1 MTYAEAITLEI
12 DKQIKYLE
20 EQLSQGSMK
29 SFEDY
34 KFVCGQI
41 QGLMVARRINEDLAN
56 RAKEH
61 DDGFI

>member
-1 MTYAEAITLEI
+1 MDFAEAVSLEI
-12 DKQIKYLE
+12 NKQIRYVE

-41 QGLMVARRINEDLAN
+41 QGLLIARRINEDLAN
-56 RAKEH
+56 RIR
-61 DDGFI
+61 DDND

>member
-1 MTYAEAITLEI
+1 MDFAEAVSLEI
-12 DKQIKYLE
+12 NKQIRYAE

-41 QGLMVARRINEDLAN
+41 QGLLIARRINEDLAN
-56 RAKEH
+56 RIRDDH
-61 DDGFI
+61 D

>member
-29 SFEDY
+29 SFEEY
-34 KFVCGQI
+34 KYVCGQI
-41 QGLMVARRINEDLAN
+41 QGLLVSRRINLDLAQ
-56 RAKEH
+56 RLKDQ
-61 DDGFI
+61 DD

>member
-1 MTYAEAITLEI
+1 MDFSEAVSLEI
-12 DKQIKYLE
+12 NKQIRYAE

-41 QGLMVARRINEDLAN
+41 QGLLIARRINEDLAN
-56 RAKEH
+56 RIK
-61 DDGFI
+61 DDDD

>member
-1 MTYAEAITLEI
+1 MDFAEAVSLEI
-12 DKQIKYLE
+12 NKQIRYAE

-41 QGLMVARRINEDLAN
+41 QGLLIARRINEDLAN
-56 RAKEH
+56 RIR
-61 DDGFI
+61 DDND